1 MRVLLYFLCS
11 VLMLLLSFGV
21 RRKRK
26 GFDIFI
32 IIIISIIPA
41 VFSAFLPYSIS
52 DRSIYASRFMNFYP
66 QAYLGNIQGIFTQT
80 SVEYGFALYNLFV
93 YKILPK
99 PEFFFFLTSFICNCC
114 LLSAFYR
121 IKQYMFAG
129 LVFIYL
135 CTWYPFLTF
144 YSIRQMLA
152 VGFVSIA
159 MAIYINN
166 NELKKC
172 WKSVTFWSVA
182 AMLFH
187 GTAIVVFIWIA
198 ICELFQGKRKIKLLM
213 SLLSVGAFVMWPI
226 LNWVLSWEI
235 FSNKFIGSKTIGTV
249 SIEVVLKGI
258 PMLAAAVLGL
268 LYRNR
273 LNAKE
278 TKIDCYING
287 TLLFGFMWIYAI
299 NSYWVFRFSFYGI
312 FLFCVLLNS
321 IRKYILNQ
329 QFARS
334 IYCLIILGSLGVFY
348 RELILYMKLIFI

>member
-11 VLMLLLSFGV
+11 ILMYLISFGV
-21 RRKRK
+21 KRKRK
-26 GFDIFI
+26 ASDVFLIAFI
-32 IIIISIIPA
+32 AIIPA

-52 DRSIYASRFMNFYP
+52 DRSIYASRFMDFYP
-66 QAYLGNIQGIFTQT
+66 QAYLGNIKGIFTQT
-80 SVEYGFALYNLFV
+80 SVEYGFAIYNLIV

-99 PEFFFFLTSFICNCC
+99 PEFFFFVTSFICNYC
-114 LLSAFYR
+114 LLSSFYK
-121 IKQYMFAG
+121 IKQYAFSG
-129 LVFIYL
+129 LVFVCL

-152 VGFVSIA
+152 VGFTSIA
-159 MAIYINN
+159 MTSYINSS
-166 NELKKC
+166 ELKKC
-172 WKSVTFWSVA
+172 WKNVLFWSMI

-187 GTAIVVFIWIA
+187 GTAIVVFVWIA
-198 ICELFQGKRKIKLLM
+198 ICELFRDKRKIKLLM
-213 SLLSVGAFVMWPI
+213 IFLSVGAFVMWPI
-226 LNWVLSWEI
+226 LNWVLSWDM

-249 SIEVVLKGI
+249 SIEVFLKGI
-258 PMLAAAVLGL
+258 PMLTAAVLGF

-278 TKIDCYING
+278 SKIDCYING

-321 IRKYILNQ
+321 IRKYISNQ

-334 IYCLIILGSLGVFY
+334 IYSLIILGSLVVFY